1 MLATRQI
8 VERQA
13 PSNYSQAWEDSNF
26 TGLYTA
32 SNSTFLAAY
41 WHQNITNAS
50 QELVV
55 LFQEADFANS
65 IAQARYVGNSTT
77 TNPWVAQQFPFSQ
90 PEGSTFAI
98 SPAGYATGKHLEL
111 YTVDEN
117 SNLQQQEYTI
127 SDTDLDPTINVA
139 LASQSGKYPNSIPLY
154 GHFQYA
160 HTVI

>member
-65 IAQARYVGNSTT
+65 ITQARYVGNSTT
-77 TNPWVAQQFPFSQ
+77 SNPWVAQPFPFSQ
-90 PEGSTFAI
+90 PEGRHSPYLLRDMQPEST
-98 SPAGYATGKHLEL
+98 SS
-111 YTVDEN
+111 YTQLMKTAFCSSRN
-117 SNLQQQEYTI
+117 TR
-127 SDTDLDPTINVA
+127 
-139 LASQSGKYPNSIPLY
+139 
-154 GHFQYA
+154 
-160 HTVI
+160 